1 MSRIYLPTQF
11 MILSF
16 IFFLNQM
23 IQPCARHFKK
33 VYFLLLCECPI
44 MCFIEKYPPSPK
56 IVIRSYI
63 LDSLVEART
72 NCMINFIAGMYE
84 NKDENYFR
92 QKTFVS
98 IQAFIHILTSYL
110 SLNYCNNIPSTQFIP
125 REEAVCSFRKK

>member
-1 MSRIYLPTQF
+1 
-11 MILSF
+11 
-16 IFFLNQM
+16 
-23 IQPCARHFKK
+23 
-33 VYFLLLCECPI
+33 

-110 SLNYCNNIPSTQFIP
+110 SLNYCNNILST
-125 REEAVCSFRKK
+125 